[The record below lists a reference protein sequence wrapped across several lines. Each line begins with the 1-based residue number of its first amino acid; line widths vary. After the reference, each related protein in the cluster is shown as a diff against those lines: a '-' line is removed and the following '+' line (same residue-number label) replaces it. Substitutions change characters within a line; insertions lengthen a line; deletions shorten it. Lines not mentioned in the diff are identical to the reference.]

1 MAILKMKST
10 YSMDSETVR
19 LLEGL
24 ARRWKVSK
32 SEALRRAIHGAADAE
47 PAARGPIAALEA
59 AQRSMGLGPQHAA
72 RWQKRARAERRAA
85 SRKGE
90 PGR

>member
-1 MAILKMKST
+1 MAVPKLKST
-10 YSMDSETVR
+10 YSMDAETVR
-19 LLEGL
+19 MLDGL

-32 SEALRRAIHGAADAE
+32 SEALRRAIHSAIEAE
-47 PAARGPIAALEA
+47 PAARGPLAALDA
-59 AQRSMGLGPQHAA
+59 AQRTMGLGPQHAA
-72 RWQKRARAERRAA
+72 RWQKRARAERRAS